1 MGESLSM
8 TKRMHE
14 QQAVTS
20 KSEMRQETIQ
30 RDHFQE
36 PQIKHQKEQEKT
48 GVTTGPKMAMEEAP
62 AWKLGSTRVHTETP
76 PPSPVAAPLVLG
88 KLGKKDRT
96 GTHSDVQR
104 LSFKKNMLQNVA
116 MDEKAAHSKEF
127 KNVLE
132 LIKNYANVDV
142 IAGSEKKERDKEIK
156 TLIQIMKALDKA
168 LNKVEE
174 KEKKVLLMYK
184 NYFELDTGGYLS
196 VPQTGVLDCTKKVL
210 GGKRGKKSDTGE
222 QIPLKPIKMESKK
235 DDPLFPHEPSIND
248 IVQGGLGDCYL
259 LAALSA
265 VVSRNPQ
272 WIKDCMKD
280 LGNGEVVVRLYDKGK
295 DTKQFVPKYIKIRK
309 QTPKGEP
316 FAAGSLWVQLIE
328 QAYTASEMHKPDSS
342 EGGYEDIVGGIPEE
356 FMERIMG
363 IPVEKQ
369 KIQNSTFRLGSMMDP
384 IIMIPYTVGRQTDS
398 DASKLIF
405 GVSSARFGSEDEEK
419 NKKMCEKMYE
429 VMEKYSNYFYAK
441 EFSTMDE
448 AVKFFIETS
457 YDELPDF
464 DGMGFTEEEQQRM
477 KKNIMNQM
485 KLYFE
490 NHKEGLHYKAFS
502 GSYTEEA
509 IDMYDMIQR
518 GQEEGKMMT
527 ASSRTKFIGE
537 NTDKGLNEE
546 EMEDALA
553 ANHAYTLLGVRQLG
567 EHRFIMIR
575 NPWDKSAREYTED
588 VITHEISRHRIDA
601 DTHGIYLLELND
613 FMTHFSDIGMI

>member
-8 TKRMHE
+8 TKRLHE

-62 AWKLGSTRVHTETP
+62 AWKLGSTRVQTETP

-88 KLGKKDRT
+88 KLEKKDRT

-210 GGKRGKKSDTGE
+210 GGKRGKKSDTGK

-328 QAYTASEMHKPDSS
+328 QAYTASEMHKPDSPK
-342 EGGYEDIVGGIPEE
+342 EGGYEDIVGGKPEE

-363 IPVEKQ
+363 RPVESHTME
-369 KIQNSTFRLGSMMDP
+369 NYTRRLGRMVDD
-384 IIMIPYTVGRQTDS
+384 IITKPCNEVLKAVGNVST
-398 DASKLIF
+398 LIF
-405 GVSSARFGSEDEEK
+405 GVSSAGFGLNETDVILNVSKVMREYQDYIYS
-419 NKKMCEKMYE
+419 KK
-429 VMEKYSNYFYAK
+429 
-441 EFSTMDE
+441 FSTMEE
-448 AVKFFIETS
+448 AARFFIKTS

-464 DGMGFTEEEQQRM
+464 DGMGFTEVEQQQM
-477 KKNIMNQM
+477 KKNIMNQLI
-485 KLYFE
+485 LYFG
-490 NHKEGLHYKAFS
+490 NNMMGLHYKAFS
-502 GSYTEEA
+502 GYYTEEA
-509 IDMYDMIQR
+509 INMYDMIQR

-527 ASSRTKFIGE
+527 ANSQVEFIGK
-537 NTDKGLNEE
+537 NSGTGLNEE
-546 EMEDALA
+546 KMEDALA